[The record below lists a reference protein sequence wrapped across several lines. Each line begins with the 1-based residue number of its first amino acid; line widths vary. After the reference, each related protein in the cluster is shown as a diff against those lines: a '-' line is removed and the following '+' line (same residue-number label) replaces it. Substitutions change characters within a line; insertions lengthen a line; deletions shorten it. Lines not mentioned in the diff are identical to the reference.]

1 MTSRN
6 RTRRQVLQ
14 TMALTATW
22 LAGRSIN
29 IPRRGSSRTSAACWT
44 NWTGKSTRWWSAP
57 RSQPCGGGRQ
67 GHADGQA
74 LLLRKAAGPF
84 RVRAVRRAVL
94 VGFQHR
100 GNGESG
106 WSTWTTGG
114 GNRSQADSWGH
125 MSRNTAANLHHY
137 ARQDCPIRSLLIRW
151 PIQFCKQVLADR
163 NREYGFIEAHG
174 HRRVAKTKQR
184 PAGCLTPASGAGI
197 VTSDGMMHRVI
208 A

>member
-137 ARQDCPIRSLLIRW
+137 ARQDCPTRSLLSR
-151 PIQFCKQVLADR
+151 CGKNEAASCRVLDAGVWCRYR
-163 NREYGFIEAHG
+163 NFGRDDAP
-174 HRRVAKTKQR
+174 R
-184 PAGCLTPASGAGI
+184 
-197 VTSDGMMHRVI
+197 HRVTVPRRGVSRRR
-208 A
+208 